1 MKGGFLYLYKFLLS
15 LSSLC
20 FYPQNRLFFGQTV
33 LAALLLSPKP
43 PVFRTNRSRRFAS
56 IPKTACFSDKP
67 FSPLYFYPQ
76 KRLFFGQT
84 VLAALL
90 FSPKPP
96 VFRTNHSHRF
106 AFLPKTA
113 CFSDKPFSPLC
124 FYPQNRLFFGQTV
137 LGCTSQ
143 QKVDTFFN

>member
-20 FYPQNRLFFGQTV
+20 FYPQNSLFFGQTV

-43 PVFRTNRSRRFAS
+43 PVFRTNHSHRFAS

-67 FSPLYFYPQ
+67 FSPLCFSPQ
-76 KRLFFGQT
+76 NRLFFGQT
-84 VLAALL
+84 ILTTLHL
-90 FSPKPP
+90 SPKPP

-124 FYPQNRLFFGQTV
+124 FSPQNRLFFAEITLV
-137 LGCTSQ
+137 LITIA
-143 QKVDTFFN
+143 FW